1 MKSESSK
8 KYALIAAICFAVY
21 VLRNIIKAVT
31 LTIQNPGYLSYL
43 GIQIWIY
50 WGGMLGMAAALF
62 LRNKKIV
69 IGASGVLALRYAY
82 FTFMNSF
89 LLEFFEYAII
99 VVLIILSLKESAV
112 PKKIWFVPAAL
123 LLVGSVEHWITYGY
137 FSLLSEAGKDMLL
150 KTIEIAALFF
160 TGLWLRGDPAPAKAA
175 PTNEYASFDPQA
187 LHSAPVSSPAIGG
200 ADKLK
205 MYKELLDSGTITQ
218 EEFDVKKKQIL
229 GL

>member
-1 MKSESSK
+1 
-8 KYALIAAICFAVY
+8 
-21 VLRNIIKAVT
+21 
-31 LTIQNPGYLSYL
+31 
-43 GIQIWIY
+43 
-50 WGGMLGMAAALF
+50 MLGAAALF

-69 IGASGVLALRYAY
+69 IGASGILALHYAY
-82 FTFMNSF
+82 FTFKNFF
-89 LLEFFEYAII
+89 LLELFDFLEYAII

-123 LLVGSVEHWITYGY
+123 LLVGSVEHWITYDY
-137 FSLLSEAGKDMLL
+137 FSQLAEAGKDMLL
-150 KTIEIAALFF
+150 TTIEIAALFF

-229 GL
+229 DL